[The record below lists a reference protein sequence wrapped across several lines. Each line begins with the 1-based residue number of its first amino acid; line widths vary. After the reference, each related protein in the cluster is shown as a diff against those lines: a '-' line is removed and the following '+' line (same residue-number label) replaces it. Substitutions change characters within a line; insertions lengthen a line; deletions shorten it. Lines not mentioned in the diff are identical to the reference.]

1 MPSSYPIRPYL
12 QKMAGYTPGEQLA
25 GVQIIKLNTN
35 ENAYPPA
42 QSVVDAVAAAAH
54 GLNLYPNPTCA
65 PLRKALA
72 AYHGVQPE
80 NILVGNGSDEILRII
95 VHAFI
100 GKGDTLAVV
109 EPSYSLYPIL
119 AQLFEGKTKHY
130 ALEGLER
137 LPEAVF
143 NGPEPL
149 FMIAN
154 PNPPVGTLFTKAE
167 IARLC
172 RERAP
177 RIVVVEET
185 YADFAQKDCLS
196 LLSEF
201 SNLIITRT
209 FSKSFSLAGLRVGY
223 MIAHP
228 DLINEFNKIK
238 DSYNVNSLS
247 QAAAGAAIAAYN
259 EMHTNAACI
268 IATRDKTANA
278 LQNMGYRVYESHAN
292 FLFVK
297 HPDAKAHYLALRE
310 RNILT
315 RYFDLP
321 GLRDGIRI
329 SIGTEEQMEKVLA
342 ALKEILEKE

>member
-1 MPSSYPIRPYL
+1 MPTPSPIRPYL
-12 QKMAGYTPGEQLA
+12 LEMAGYTPGEQIA

-35 ENAYPPA
+35 ENPYPPA
-42 QSVVDAVAAAAH
+42 QSVVDAINNAAR
-54 GLNLYPNPTCA
+54 GLNLYPNATCI

-100 GKGDTLAVV
+100 GKGDTLGVV
-109 EPSYSLYPIL
+109 EPSYSLYPVL
-119 AQLFEGKTKHY
+119 AQLFEGKTKFY

-137 LPEAVF
+137 LPENVF

-149 FMIAN
+149 FII
-154 PNPPVGTLFTKAE
+154 PNPTPPIGTLFTKAE

-177 RIVVVEET
+177 RVVVVDEA
-185 YADFAQKDCLS
+185 YADFAQKDCIS

-228 DLINEFNKIK
+228 DLINEFNKVK
-238 DSYNVNSLS
+238 DSYNVNGLS

-259 EMHTNAACI
+259 EMRANAACI
-268 IATRDKTANA
+268 IATRDKTANT
-278 LQNMGYRVYESHAN
+278 LQNMGYRVHESHGN
-292 FLFVK
+292 FLFVV
-297 HPDAKAHYLALRE
+297 HPDAHKHYLALRE
-310 RNILT
+310 RNILV

-321 GLRDGIRI
+321 SLRDGMRI
-329 SIGTEEQMEKVLA
+329 SMGTEEQMETVIA
-342 ALKEILEKE
+342 ALKEII